1 MLKKQNR
8 LKKRK
13 EFGYI
18 YKHGLYSACKT
29 LSIIY
34 CPAYSKPIK
43 IGFSVSAKIG
53 NAVTRNRIKRQLR
66 SVVSTLVDVLN
77 NKYNYIFV
85 ARTGIEDC
93 DYMQIQNSVIYC
105 LNKAGLLN
113 EKK

>member
-18 YKHGLYSACKT
+18 YKHGSYSACKI
-29 LSIIY
+29 LSVIY
-34 CPAYSKPIK
+34 CPSYSKPSK

-53 NAVTRNRIKRQLR
+53 NAVTRNKVKRQLR
-66 SVVSTLVDVLN
+66 SIVSTIVESLN

-85 ARTGIEDC
+85 ARVGIENS
-93 DYMQIQNSVIYC
+93 DYTQIQNSVLYC

-113 EKK
+113 EKI

>member
-18 YKHGLYSACKT
+18 YKHGSYSACKI
-29 LSIIY
+29 LSVIY
-34 CPAYSKPIK
+34 CPAYSKPAK

-53 NAVTRNRIKRQLR
+53 NAVTRNKVKRQLR
-66 SVVSTLVDVLN
+66 SIVSTLVESIN

-85 ARTGIEDC
+85 ARIGIENC
-93 DYMQIQNSVIYC
+93 DYMQIQNSVLYC
-105 LNKAGLLN
+105 LNKAGLIN
-113 EKK
+113 EEK

>member
-18 YKHGLYSACKT
+18 YKHGSYSACKI
-29 LSIIY
+29 LSVIY
-34 CPAYSKPIK
+34 CSAYSKPIK
-43 IGFSVSAKIG
+43 IGFSVSSKIG

-66 SVVSTLVDVLN
+66 SIVSQIVQPLN

-85 ARTGIEDC
+85 ARLGIEQC
-93 DYMQIQNSVIYC
+93 DYFQIQKSVMYC

-113 EKK
+113 EEK

>member
-18 YKHGLYSACKT
+18 YKHGSYSACKT
-29 LSIIY
+29 LSVIY
-34 CPAYSKPIK
+34 CSAYTKPIK

-53 NAVTRNRIKRQLR
+53 NAVVRNKVKRQLR
-66 SVVSTLVDVLN
+66 SIVSDIVDKLN
-77 NKYNYIFV
+77 KNNNYIFV
-85 ARTGIEDC
+85 ARIGIENC
-93 DYMQIQNSVIYC
+93 DYFQIQKSVMYC

-113 EKK
+113 EE

>member
-18 YKHGLYSACKT
+18 YKHGSYSACKT
-29 LSIIY
+29 LSVIY

-43 IGFSVSAKIG
+43 IGFSVSSKVG
-53 NAVTRNRIKRQLR
+53 NAVIRNRIKRQLR
-66 SVVSTLVDVLN
+66 SIVSTMLMQLN

-85 ARTGIEDC
+85 ARIGIDSC
-93 DYMQIQNSVIYC
+93 DYSQIQKSVIYC

-113 EKK
+113 EEK